1 MESESRVLSGAE
13 MTRWL
18 VLAVVLGLGIV
29 AFFALGQQAAPFH
42 PVPSAV
48 NVEGH
53 R

>member
-1 MESESRVLSGAE
+1 MV
-13 MTRWL
+13 RWV
-18 VLAVVLGLGIV
+18 VLAVVLGLGIC
-29 AFFALGQQAAPFH
+29 AFFALGQYAAPFH